1 MQTRILLVDDH
12 RVLCQGMRVLLDR
25 EPEFTVVAT
34 AHDGREAQEL
44 ARKHRPEVVV
54 MDISMPELNGI
65 DATRRI
71 LEELPAT
78 KIIALTVHGDRRT
91 VAEML
96 AAGAAAYVLKDAAV
110 DELVSAIRTATAG
123 KVYLSPRVAGV
134 VVEQYVHRGEQNG
147 SSGVYERLTARE
159 REVLQ
164 LTAEGKATKEVANC
178 LKVSIKT
185 AETHRRSIMEK
196 LGLHSIAE
204 LTKYAIREGLT
215 TVEQ

>member
-1 MQTRILLVDDH
+1 
-12 RVLCQGMRVLLDR
+12 MRVLLDR
-25 EPEFTVVAT
+25 EPQFTVVAT

-44 ARKHRPEVVV
+44 ARKHRPDVVV

-71 LEELPAT
+71 LEELPTT
-78 KIIALTVHGDRRT
+78 KVIALTVHGDRRT

-110 DELVSAIRTATAG
+110 EELVTAIRTATSG
-123 KVYLSPRVAGV
+123 KVYLSPRIAGV
-134 VVEQYVHRGEQNG
+134 VVEQYVHRGENG
-147 SSGVYERLTARE
+147 SPAGVYERLTARE

-164 LTAEGKATKEVANC
+164 LTAEGKATKEVAHC
-178 LKVSIKT
+178 LKVSVKT
-185 AETHRRSIMEK
+185 AETHRRAIMEK

-215 TVEQ
+215 TIEQ

>member
-1 MQTRILLVDDH
+1 HFVAAAAGCSKFKSLPPPARRKDSNIMQTRILLVDDH

-71 LEELPAT
+71 LEELPNT
-78 KIIALTVHGDRRT
+78 KVIALTVHGDRRT

-110 DELVSAIRTATAG
+110 DELVPA
-123 KVYLSPRVAGV
+123 
-134 VVEQYVHRGEQNG
+134 
-147 SSGVYERLTARE
+147 
-159 REVLQ
+159 
-164 LTAEGKATKEVANC
+164 
-178 LKVSIKT
+178 
-185 AETHRRSIMEK
+185 
-196 LGLHSIAE
+196 
-204 LTKYAIREGLT
+204 
-215 TVEQ
+215 

>member
-1 MQTRILLVDDH
+1 M
-12 RVLCQGMRVLLDR
+12 
-25 EPEFTVVAT
+25 
-34 AHDGREAQEL
+34 
-44 ARKHRPEVVV
+44 
-54 MDISMPELNGI
+54 
-65 DATRRI
+65 
-71 LEELPAT
+71 
-78 KIIALTVHGDRRT
+78 
-91 VAEML
+91 
-96 AAGAAAYVLKDAAV
+96 

-134 VVEQYVHRGEQNG
+134 VVEQYVHRGELNG
-147 SSGVYERLTARE
+147 APGVYERLTARE

-164 LTAEGKATKEVANC
+164 LTAEGKATKEVAHC